1 MSEIKVDTIGP
12 RVDNGT
18 LTIGA
23 AGDTVN
29 IAGTAGTG
37 FPAGTTINTNADN
50 RVITGSG
57 TAGTL
62 NGEAN
67 MTFDGTTLTVSG
79 AGSKANLGLE
89 DTASSIAGIPFYS
102 SNQSIYT
109 HDVSATDSTAEENTA
124 YGIGAMDAI
133 TTGDRN
139 TAIGRTAGGA
149 LSTGANNVFMGK
161 SAGGISAT
169 GDNNTAVGYR
179 ALASLI
185 GGNSNTAFGYEAGVS
200 ATGSGNTFVGYLAGE
215 DTNTG
220 INNVMI
226 GHESGKDVTSGNNS
240 IFIGHQA
247 GQNVDNNS
255 DGSIFIG
262 YQACQGTG
270 GTVYSNV
277 YIGKQAGGSN
287 DANSNTIVG
296 NQAGDA
302 MDGTACT
309 TNTLMGDNAGGA
321 ITSGAAN
328 TFIGSG
334 AGTTNTSGYE
344 NVSIGKNANQAASG
358 SIGHFTLGPASITSL
373 RCQQQTI
380 STLSDERDKTD
391 ITDLPDSSG
400 LDFINSL
407 KPRTFHWDK
416 REWYENNT
424 PDGSKKK
431 TKFAPWK
438 VSSGKQMGFV
448 AQEVQ
453 SSIGSIDHMN
463 RIILSDNPDKLELAQ
478 DFIPSLV
485 KAVQQL
491 SEENNSLKS
500 RLSALENV

>member
-1 MSEIKVDTIGP
+1 
-12 RVDNGT
+12 
-18 LTIGA
+18 
-23 AGDTVN
+23 
-29 IAGTAGTG
+29 
-37 FPAGTTINTNADN
+37 
-50 RVITGSG
+50 
-57 TAGTL
+57 
-62 NGEAN
+62 
-67 MTFDGTTLTVSG
+67 
-79 AGSKANLGLE
+79 
-89 DTASSIAGIPFYS
+89 
-102 SNQSIYT
+102 
-109 HDVSATDSTAEENTA
+109 
-124 YGIGAMDAI
+124 
-133 TTGDRN
+133 
-139 TAIGRTAGGA
+139 
-149 LSTGANNVFMGK
+149 
-161 SAGGISAT
+161 
-169 GDNNTAVGYR
+169 
-179 ALASLI
+179 
-185 GGNSNTAFGYEAGVS
+185 
-200 ATGSGNTFVGYLAGE
+200 
-215 DTNTG
+215 
-220 INNVMI
+220 
-226 GHESGKDVTSGNNS
+226 
-240 IFIGHQA
+240 
-247 GQNVDNNS
+247 
-255 DGSIFIG
+255 
-262 YQACQGTG
+262 
-270 GTVYSNV
+270 
-277 YIGKQAGGSN
+277 
-287 DANSNTIVG
+287 
-296 NQAGDA
+296 